1 MIIVAVIWVVSFL
14 LSFGILA
21 MNFLFMRREAR
32 KPWRTKIDK
41 SLKPKISVL
50 VPTYNEAEVIGF
62 KLRNLA
68 KIEYPRDLMEIIF
81 VDSQSTDSTAKV
93 IHEFVRTH
101 PEFQTKTII
110 ESERRGKSAALNA
123 ALKTCTGDI
132 VVVSD
137 ADCFWPSGI
146 LLEALPYLGDEIV
159 GAVSGPKKIL
169 NIEDSWV
176 TKREQQY
183 LDSMN
188 RIKLG
193 ESKAWST
200 ILFEGGFSA
209 YRKEVLDSFDPY
221 GTGSDDCG
229 TVVSVLEKDRRAI
242 MVQEAEFFTPFPRDW
257 KPTREMKV
265 RRATQLIKLMK
276 HYAILLFKKRI
287 RRGKV
292 IIGKYLLMYL
302 LSPLMF
308 LSLIVCSLVLVFRIP
323 LLALFLLAFLSP
335 KLRGYLFEVASNY
348 AILSYAMLL
357 TLSGKNPA
365 VWKKPVDRVLLTETM
380 LDRWGLV

>member
-1 MIIVAVIWVVSFL
+1 
-14 LSFGILA
+14 
-21 MNFLFMRREAR
+21 MNFLLMRREAG
-32 KPWRTKIDK
+32 KPWQTKIDK

-68 KIEYPRDLMEIIF
+68 KIEYPRDLMEIVF

-93 IHEFVRTH
+93 IREFVRAH
-101 PEFQTKTII
+101 PEFQTKII
-110 ESERRGKSAALNA
+110 VESERRGKSAALNA
-123 ALKTCTGDI
+123 ALKSCTGDV

-137 ADCFWPSGI
+137 ADCFWPPGI
-146 LLEALPYLGDEIV
+146 LLGALPYLGDKMV
-159 GAVSGPKKIL
+159 GGVSGPKKLL
-169 NIEDSWV
+169 NVEDSWV

-183 LDSMN
+183 LNLMN
-188 RIKLG
+188 WMKLG

-209 YRKEVLDSFDPY
+209 YKREVLDSFDPY

-229 TVVSVLEKDRRAI
+229 TVLSVFEKDRRAI

-257 KPTREMKV
+257 RSTQEMKV
-265 RRATQLIKLMK
+265 RRAAQLIKLLR
-276 HYAILLFKKRI
+276 HYAVLIFKKKI
-287 RRGKV
+287 RRGKR

-302 LSPLMF
+302 LSPVMF
-308 LSLIVCSLVLVFRIP
+308 LSLIVCSLILVFRVP
-323 LLALFLLAFLSP
+323 LLAFFLLAFLIP
-335 KLRGYLFEVASNY
+335 KLRGYIFEAASNY
-348 AILSYAMLL
+348 GILFYAMLS

-365 VWKKPVDRVLLTETM
+365 VWKKPADRVLLTEAM
-380 LDRWGLV
+380 LVKHGLV